1 MVSCNTSAFMPAK
14 SRPMAGPSSLFL
26 KVLST
31 LNRQGGA
38 LYKPRL
44 SDRLDRAA
52 SSLRGRSDSD
62 TPV

>member
-1 MVSCNTSAFMPAK
+1 MPSWNTFAFIPVKTRLMAVL
-14 SRPMAGPSSLFL
+14 SRPFL

-52 SSLRGRSDSD
+52 SSSRGRSDSD